1 MQVVRLWASL
11 ICFIINV
18 LLVVK
23 IGRQPQASLV
33 LQLDLR
39 HAHNTLSL
47 CTQTICATRKIAS

>member
-1 MQVVRLWASL
+1 MQVVRLWVAL

-39 HAHNTLSL
+39 HAHNTLSRR
-47 CTQTICATRKIAS
+47 TQAICSTEK